1 MSRLL
6 LQKMLRFM
14 ASTVLMKYKPEI
26 VGITGS
32 IGKSSTKEAIALVLE
47 PHFRVRKNEGNYNN
61 EIGIPLTILGC
72 KSGGRSFIAWLG
84 IIRRWFALILFPQS
98 YPEILILEMGIDR
111 KGDMDY
117 LLSFVPVSI
126 GVATHVSGSH
136 LKNFGSIANI
146 AKEKRKLIKR
156 LPMTGY
162 AILNADNEWTRKMEE
177 VTDAE
182 VITYGF
188 VDTAD
193 IRVDNLLFHGDASSV
208 EGFSFKLN
216 YKGKSVPM
224 RLPVLLAKHLIP
236 SVLAAV
242 GVGVALKLN
251 LVEIARSLESFKS
264 LPGRMHMFLGINNS
278 RIIDDTYN
286 ASPASMRAAITTLAH
301 IQAPRKGVFFGDMLE
316 LGEKSDEEHASF
328 ATDIKRAN
336 VSFALLVGQHMHAL
350 YQTLRESGFSEKQVM
365 WFPDPMSASDYAVEV
380 VRAGDVVLIK
390 GSQGVRMELVVER
403 LLAQPEL
410 ASTLLCRQS
419 EVWKRIPFTAPEEW
433 QDKSNSA

>member
-1 MSRLL
+1 
-6 LQKMLRFM
+6 M
-14 ASTVLMKYKPEI
+14 AQTVLMKYQPRI

-32 IGKSSTKEAIALVLE
+32 VGKSSTKEAIALVLE

-72 KSGGRSFIAWLG
+72 KSGGRSLTAWLG
-84 IIRRWFALILFPQS
+84 VLGSWLRLLLLPGE

-136 LKNFGSIANI
+136 LAQFGTLANV
-146 AKEKRKLIKR
+146 AKEKRKLIKH
-156 LPMTGY
+156 LPITGY

-188 VDTAD
+188 VDNAD
-193 IRVDNLLFHGDASSV
+193 IRVDNLLFHGDASRV

-286 ASPASMRAAITTLAH
+286 ASPASMRAAIDTLSH
-301 IQAPRKGVFFGDMLE
+301 IQAPRKGVILGDMLE

-328 ATDIKRAN
+328 VTDIRQAN
-336 VSFALLVGQHMHAL
+336 VSFVILVGQHMQAL
-350 YQTLRESGFSEKQVM
+350 YQALKQGSNAPQQVM
-365 WFPDPMSASDYAVEV
+365 WFPDPMSASDYASEV
-380 VRAGDVVLIK
+380 VRSGDVTLVK
-390 GSQGVRMELVVER
+390 GSQGVRMEMIVLR

-410 ASTLLCRQS
+410 APTLLCRQS
-419 EVWKRIPFTAPEEW
+419 EVWKKIPFTPPEEW
-433 QDKSNSA
+433 SISV

>member
-14 ASTVLMKYKPEI
+14 ARTVLMKYKPQV

-47 PHFRVRKNEGNYNN
+47 PHFRIRKNEGNYNN

-72 KSGGRSFIAWLG
+72 KSGGRSFAAWLG
-84 IIRRWFALILFPQS
+84 IFRRWLGLILLPQE

-111 KGDMDY
+111 KGDMNY

-136 LKNFGSIANI
+136 LAHFGTLANV
-146 AKEKRKLIKR
+146 AKEKRKLIKS
-156 LPMTGY
+156 LPVTGY

-188 VDTAD
+188 VGDAD
-193 IRVDNLLFHGDASSV
+193 IRVDNLLFHGDASRV

-242 GVGVALKLN
+242 GVGVALRLN

-264 LPGRMHMFLGINNS
+264 LPGRMHMFLGMRDS

-286 ASPASMRAAITTLAH
+286 ASPASMRAAIDTLSH
-301 IQAPRKGVFFGDMLE
+301 IQAPRKGVVLGDMLE
-316 LGEKSDEEHASF
+316 LGEKSDEEHASLVN
-328 ATDIKRAN
+328 DISRAN
-336 VSFALLVGQHMHAL
+336 VSFAVLVGQHMQAL
-350 YQTLRESGFSEKQVM
+350 QQTLRENGFADKQVM
-365 WFPDPMSASDYAVEV
+365 WFPDPLSASDYVTEL
-380 VRAGDVVLIK
+380 VRAGDVVLVK
-390 GSQGVRMELVVER
+390 GSQGLRMEFVVER

-410 ASTLLCRQS
+410 APTLLCRQS

-433 QDKSNSA
+433 LAGE

>member
-1 MSRLL
+1 MPLII
-6 LQKMLRFM
+6 LQKILRFM
-14 ASTVLMKYKPEI
+14 ARSVLAKYKPKI

-32 IGKSSTKEAIALVLE
+32 VGKSSTKEAIALMLE

-72 KSGGRSFIAWLG
+72 KSGGRSLIAWLG
-84 IIRRWFALILFPQS
+84 VFRRWLGLMLLPNE
-98 YPEILILEMGIDR
+98 YPEILVLEMGIDR
-111 KGDMDY
+111 KGDMGY
-117 LLSFVPVSI
+117 LLSFVSLSI

-136 LKNFGSIANI
+136 LSHFGTLNAV
-146 AKEKRKLIKR
+146 AKEKGKLIKS
-156 LPMTGY
+156 LPATGY

-188 VDTAD
+188 GENAD
-193 IRVDNLLFHGDASSV
+193 IRVDNLLFHGDASQI

-216 YKGKSVPM
+216 YKGRSVPM
-224 RLPVLLAKHLIP
+224 RLPALLAKHLIP

-242 GVGVALKLN
+242 GVGVALRLN

-264 LPGRMHMFLGINNS
+264 LPGRMHMFLGVNGS

-286 ASPASMRAAITTLAH
+286 ASPASMRAAIETLQH
-301 IQAPRKGVFFGDMLE
+301 IQAPRKGIILGDMLE
-316 LGEKSDEEHASF
+316 LGEKSDEKHARF
-328 ATDIKRAN
+328 VTDIRQAN
-336 VSFALLVGQHMHAL
+336 VSFAILVGQHMRAL
-350 YQTLRESGFSEKQVM
+350 HQALLENGFSDKQAI
-365 WFPDPMSASDYAVEV
+365 WFPDPMSESDYAGSV
-380 VRAGDVVLIK
+380 VRAGDVVLVK
-390 GSQGVRMELVVER
+390 GSQGLRMEMIVER

-419 EVWKRIPFTAPEEW
+419 DVWKSIPFTAPEEW
-433 QDKSNSA
+433 VA